1 MEVFLS
7 PGGVFA
13 MTHTQTK
20 DVLNRLARIKGHV
33 EAIHKMVEADRDC
46 TEVLVQ
52 IVAVRS
58 ALNKV
63 AQLILSDH
71 AEHCLAL
78 HLQGSD
84 FESELAKFRSAL
96 DLLI

>member
-1 MEVFLS
+1 MGVFLS
-7 PGGVFA
+7 PGGVFT

-20 DVLNRLARIKGHV
+20 DALNRLARIKGHV
-33 EAIHKMVEADRDC
+33 EAVYKMVQADRDC
-46 TEVLVQ
+46 TEVIVQ

-71 AEHCLAL
+71 AEHCLVDAM
-78 HLQGSD
+78 QGSD
-84 FESELAKFRSAL
+84 FESEWAKFRSAL

>member
-1 MEVFLS
+1 M
-7 PGGVFA
+7 A
-13 MTHTQTK
+13 HTQTK

-33 EAIHKMVEADRDC
+33 EAIYKMIQADRDC
-46 TEVLVQ
+46 TEVIVQ

-63 AQLILSDH
+63 AQLLLSAQ
-71 AEHCLAL
+71 AEHCLVDAK
-78 HLQGSD
+78 QGND
-84 FESELAKFRSAL
+84 FKLELAKLLSAL

>member
-1 MEVFLS
+1 M
-7 PGGVFA
+7 A
-13 MTHTQTK
+13 HTQTK

-33 EAIHKMVEADRDC
+33 EAIYKMIQADRDC
-46 TEVLVQ
+46 TEVIVQ

-63 AQLILSDH
+63 AQLLLSEH
-71 AEHCLAL
+71 AEHCLLDAK
-78 HLQGSD
+78 QGND
-84 FESELAKFRSAL
+84 FELELAKFRSTL